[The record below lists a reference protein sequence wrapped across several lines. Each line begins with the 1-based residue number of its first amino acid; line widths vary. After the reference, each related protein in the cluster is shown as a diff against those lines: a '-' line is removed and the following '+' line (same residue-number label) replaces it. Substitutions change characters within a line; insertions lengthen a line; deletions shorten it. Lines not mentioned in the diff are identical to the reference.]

1 MSGCPV
7 RCARC
12 NTAHEAIGV
21 VRIKRVAEDVGKPI
35 NQPAAPAIVAS
46 YFGIDVPEAP
56 HLTPRIV
63 RAMQEGRYEG
73 GEVRTALANIR
84 PGDRVLELGAGSG
97 AVGAAIAHNCQPSRI
112 VSFEANPRL
121 LPHARVLY
129 ETNGLSDVI
138 DLRHG
143 VVLSEP
149 DAPAAVSFM
158 LRGNFLGSALA
169 EVAADRPAEKIE
181 VPVTRYA
188 DLARDFPHDVIVM
201 DIEGAEHPFFAGA
214 DLSAV
219 RVVLVELHPKVY
231 GRDGA
236 RECRRMLTR
245 AGFELDRE
253 GSVRGVS
260 VFRRGGGAATPDIPG
275 ADVARAKPAAP
286 KPRPFAPPP
295 EVGDAAEGAARDAFL
310 LRGGLVDAWFERRS
324 DVLLVTFDNLAS
336 VAEYDP
342 PQPWLHVRAGRAGYS
357 ILGLIAHRKDWY
369 RNADAPALLGALRDA
384 GLFGQFRRVVFAG
397 ASMGGYAALTYAPF
411 APGCRVLAFSPQ
423 TTLSRRVAPFERR
436 FPYGFRKWDWD
447 SPDFLDAVE
456 GAGAASEIRLVY
468 DPFDPAD
475 RAHAARLSH
484 LSSVRHMCCGHFG
497 HRTIRMIDA
506 AGALDMLITGAGQDT
521 FDARPFWQALRARRG
536 LRRWRLAVR
545 KAVEARNRPALLA
558 RLDKAL
564 AGIAEVGPRAAKR
577 RIEEADDAE

>member
-1 MSGCPV
+1 M
-7 RCARC
+7 
-12 NTAHEAIGV
+12 
-21 VRIKRVAEDVGKPI
+21 AEDVDKPG

-46 YFGIDVPEAP
+46 YFGIDVPQAP

-97 AVGAAIAHNCQPSRI
+97 AVGAAIARNCRPSRI
-112 VSFEANPRL
+112 VSFEANLRL
-121 LPHARVLY
+121 LPHARALY
-129 ETNGLSDVI
+129 AANGLSEVI

-149 DAPAAVSFM
+149 DAPATVSFM

-169 EVAADRPAEKIE
+169 EVAPDRPAEPVE

-188 DLARDFPHDVIVM
+188 DLAKEFPHDVIVM
-201 DIEGAEHPFFAGA
+201 DIEGAERAFFADA
-214 DLSAV
+214 DLSPV
-219 RVVLVELHPKVY
+219 RAVLVELHPKIY
-231 GRDGA
+231 GRDGL
-236 RECRRMLTR
+236 RDCRRMLAR
-245 AGFELDRE
+245 DGFEHDRE

-260 VFRRGGGAATPDIPG
+260 VFRRGGGAAKPDTPG
-275 ADVARAKPAAP
+275 AVLPQLRPAVP
-286 KPRPFAPPP
+286 TPRPFTPPP
-295 EVGDAAEGAARDAFL
+295 GARDAVEGAARDAFL

-369 RNADAPALLGALRDA
+369 RNADAPALLGALCDA

-397 ASMGGYAALTYAPF
+397 ASMGGFAALTFAPF

-423 TTLSRRVAPFERR
+423 TTLSRRIAPFERR

-447 SPDFLDAVE
+447 SPAFLDAVE
-456 GAGAASEIRLVY
+456 GAKAASEILLVY

-475 RAHAARLSH
+475 RTHAARLAH
-484 LSSVRHMCCGHFG
+484 LPSVRELRCGHFG

-506 AGALDMLITGAGQDT
+506 AGALDMLIAGAGQDT
-521 FDARPFWQALRARRG
+521 LDTRPFWQALRARRG

-558 RLDKAL
+558 RLDDAL
-564 AGIAEVGPRAAKR
+564 AGIAEVTPRAAKSR
-577 RIEEADDAE
+577 VEEADDAE